1 MDISTYE
8 QRLEEEKD
16 LLEKELG
23 GVAVANDHADGGWQ
37 AKEDDFS
44 SEPPSVDPVEV
55 GAELESLTRNESIT
69 NELEE
74 RFHQVEEALARI
86 KHGSFG
92 LCTQCGEQIEEERIE
107 ANPAAPTCIAH
118 MEE

>member
-1 MDISTYE
+1 MDTTKYKE
-8 QRLEEEKD
+8 QLENEKE
-16 LLEKELG
+16 LLEKELEG
-23 GVAVANDHADGGWQ
+23 IAVPNEHADGGFQ
-37 AKEDDFS
+37 AREDDFS

-74 RFHQVEEALARI
+74 RFHMVEEALERLENDTYGI
-86 KHGSFG
+86 
-92 LCTQCGEQIEEERIE
+92 CTQCGEEIETERLD

>member
-1 MDISTYE
+1 MDIAQYKE
-8 QRLEEEKD
+8 QLEAEKE
-16 LLEKELG
+16 LLEKQLE
-23 GVAVANDHADGGWQ
+23 GVAVENEHAEGGWQ
-37 AKEDDFS
+37 AREDDFS

-74 RFHQVEEALARI
+74 RYHMVEDALERI
-86 KHGSFG
+86 EHDSFG
-92 LCTQCGEQIEEERIE
+92 LCIQCGEKIEKERLD